1 MLVLSRKEGERLVI
15 GDDITLV
22 ISRIDGNRVSI
33 GIEAP
38 KHVKIM
44 RSELSADNKPVS
56 PRLVSESAEP
66 RGQGLRDFAGTI
78 LSLKRQVG

>member
-22 ISRIDGNRVSI
+22 ISKIEGNRVSI

-38 KHVKIM
+38 RDVKIM
-44 RSELSADNKPVS
+44 RSELSTNPTGETGCS
-56 PRLVSESAEP
+56 R
-66 RGQGLRDFAGTI
+66 AG
-78 LSLKRQVG
+78 SS